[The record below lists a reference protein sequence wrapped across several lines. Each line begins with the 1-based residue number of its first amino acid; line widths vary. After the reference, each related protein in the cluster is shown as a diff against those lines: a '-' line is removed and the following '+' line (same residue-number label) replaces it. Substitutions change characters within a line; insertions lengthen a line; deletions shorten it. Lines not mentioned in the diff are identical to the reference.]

1 MYIGV
6 STDWSRLSAWETAAG
21 VSQPAIYNQYTPEN
35 GNLSTVLNT
44 FTGSRQ
50 SITPMV
56 SWGLDFTSNRVTNGS
71 QDSYL
76 ATQAAALKAYNKPV
90 FLRLDWEMNG
100 TWYPGWNE
108 SAVTPAMYVASWQYV
123 VNYMHKAGVTN
134 AAFVWCPNVNDPIG
148 GTTVSQW
155 YPGDAYVD
163 WTAVDA
169 YPQGTSQSWLM
180 TGTDG
185 LNSQAQFAQTHNKP
199 MMIAEWAPTTSPVS
213 GAVSD
218 AVAVDTIFN
227 WAAAYPNT
235 VKAIVYFDFV
245 TQGQDFTLA
254 GHPQAAA
261 EYRKYVDGV
270 ARFTATVTG
279 TVAT

>member
-1 MYIGV
+1 M
-6 STDWSRLSAWETAAG
+6 STDWSRLPAWESAAG
-21 VSQPAIYNQYTPEN
+21 VSQPAIFDQYTPQN
-35 GNLSTVLNT
+35 GNLTTVLNT

-56 SWGLDFTSNRVTNGS
+56 SWNLEFTGNRITNGS

-76 ATQAAALKAYNKPV
+76 ATQVSEVKAYGKPI

-100 TWYPGWNE
+100 TWYPEYNE
-108 SAVTPAMYVASWQYV
+108 PAVTPAMYVASWQYV
-123 VNYMHKAGVTN
+123 VNYFHKAGVTN
-134 AAFVWCPNVNDPIG
+134 VAFVWCPNVNDPIS
-148 GTTVSQW
+148 GTTITQW

-169 YPQGTSQSWLM
+169 YPQFSSGSWMM
-180 TGTDG
+180 TGSDG
-185 LNSQAQFAQTHNKP
+185 LNSQAQFAQAHNKP
-199 MMIAEWAPTTSPVS
+199 MMIAEWAPTTKPVS

-218 AVAVDTIFN
+218 TATIDTIFN

-235 VKAIVYFDFV
+235 VKAIVYFDFA

-254 GHPQAAA
+254 AHPQAAA

-270 ARFTATVTG
+270 ARFAATVTG